1 MLLPNKSLCLSDSV
15 SYDLML
21 SPISIAVGI
30 LYGVVWG
37 FVVKYIPERTDVSI
51 IAKYIVKNNQIIVLV
66 II

>member
-37 FVVKYIPERTDVSI
+37 FIVKYIPERTDVSI
-51 IAKYIVKNNQIIVLV
+51 IAKYVVKNNQIIVLV
-66 II
+66 IV

>member
-37 FVVKYIPERTDVSI
+37 FIVKYIPQRTDVSI
-51 IAKYIVKNNQIIVLV
+51 IAKYVVKNNQIIVLV
-66 II
+66 IV

>member
-15 SYDLML
+15 SYNLML
-21 SPISIAVGI
+21 SPVSIAVGI

-37 FVVKYIPERTDVSI
+37 YIVKYVPERTDVSI

-66 II
+66 IV